1 MLIQTT
7 ISYQRTHIS
16 FVENKKLLDI
26 EDIFHT
32 SLEELETILAGKW
45 DLTITQEHVTKNRTK
60 LLKDRKLSP
69 PYAFLGEEP
78 LFKTV
83 DTEAVRSTSMTFV
96 LAI

>member
-1 MLIQTT
+1 VLIQTT

-69 PYAFLGEEP
+69 PCAFLGEEP
-78 LFKTV
+78 LFKIV
-83 DTEAVRSTSMTFV
+83 DTESVRSTSMTFV
-96 LAI
+96 LTI